1 MSALSQVI
9 DHLDEDTV
17 RRMVLPKT
25 KQLFGTNADAKVRLS
40 IFAIYKK
47 NFENV
52 KANRKRLRNL
62 RRDKLKNLNLIDI

>member
-25 KQLFGTNADAKVRLS
+25 KQLFGTNADAK
-40 IFAIYKK
+40 K